1 MNEWEAMG
9 DILKE
14 QLYAQTG
21 LVRRGEWSIEGGRR
35 VD

>member
-14 QLYAQTG
+14 QLYAQTC
-21 LVRRGEWSIEGGRR
+21 LMRRGEWSIE
-35 VD
+35 